1 MIRLLDGVFAWSR
14 FNPEKGFNF
23 NGHVLKT
30 SKGVVM
36 IDPVELSE
44 EDLAYLDAAGL
55 KPDALVITN
64 RNHLRTR
71 EKVLARWRIPVVLH
85 EAEVEE
91 AGVPADRTV
100 KDGDDLF
107 GLRVVHVPG
116 KSPGEIAL
124 LWPQRRALLVGDAL
138 IAPYGKI
145 KTVPDE
151 KMDDPALLRVSL
163 ERLKTL
169 DFDAL
174 LVGDGDPIVKDAKA
188 AVEAFL
194 R

>member
-1 MIRLLDGVFAWSR
+1 VIRLFDGAFAWSR

-30 SKGVVM
+30 AKGVVM

-44 EDLAYLDAAGL
+44 EDLAYLGAAGL

-64 RNHLRTR
+64 RNHLRSR
-71 EKVLARWRIPVVLH
+71 EQVLARWKVPVILH
-85 EAEVEE
+85 EAEVPE

-100 KDGDDLF
+100 KDGDELF
-107 GLRVVHVPG
+107 DLRVVHLPG

-145 KTVPDE
+145 KTVPEE
-151 KMDDPALLRVSL
+151 KMDDPVLLRASL
-163 ERLKTL
+163 GRLKAL

-174 LVGDGDPIVKDAKA
+174 LVGDGDPIVSGAKA

>member
-1 MIRLLDGVFAWSR
+1 MIRLLDGVFMWSR
-14 FNPEKGFNF
+14 FNPEKRFNF

-30 SKGVVM
+30 ATGVVM
-36 IDPVELSE
+36 VDPVALSE

-64 RNHLRTR
+64 RNHLRSR
-71 EKVLARWRIPVVLH
+71 EQVLSRWKVPTVLH
-85 EAEVEE
+85 EAEAPE
-91 AGVPADRTV
+91 AGVPADRMV
-100 KDGDDLF
+100 RDGDDLF

-124 LWPQRRALLVGDAL
+124 LWPERRALLVGDAL
-138 IAPYGKI
+138 ISPYGKI

-151 KMDDPALLRVSL
+151 KMDNPALMRISL
-163 ERLKTL
+163 GRFKTL

-174 LVGDGDPIVKDAKA
+174 LVGDGDPIVKGAKA